1 VEIEVYSSALRLLSA
16 FSSLRLLF
24 NWDTGGVL
32 GSIPFGG
39 VFVEGY
45 RCSRVGKKDGPVS
58 GNFKSP
64 NVLRGSLGLFPGE
77 WERTDERSRKRSY
90 FGRKEKEE
98 IQLL

>member
-1 VEIEVYSSALRLLSA
+1 VEFWEVYLSVG
-16 FSSLRLLF
+16 SL
-24 NWDTGGVL
+24 WKGTAAAGW
-32 GSIPFGG
+32 
-39 VFVEGY
+39 E
-45 RCSRVGKKDGPVS
+45 KKDGPVS